1 MGSSDGK
8 NDKAD
13 KCKDSQNVAQILS
26 ETRFSRPSLAK
37 KTTKPIERQ
46 EIHVK
51 TMANKQFNKQRLAM
65 RRWVAD
71 GQLWL
76 EGTRLSLSLDATDD
90 RQSIK
95 LAFPGKRRG

>member
-1 MGSSDGK
+1 MGSSEGK

-51 TMANKQFNKQRLAM
+51 TMSNKQFNKQKTGDAKMGCRWAALAG
-65 RRWVAD
+65 RNALV
-71 GQLWL
+71 
-76 EGTRLSLSLDATDD
+76 
-90 RQSIK
+90 
-95 LAFPGKRRG
+95 P